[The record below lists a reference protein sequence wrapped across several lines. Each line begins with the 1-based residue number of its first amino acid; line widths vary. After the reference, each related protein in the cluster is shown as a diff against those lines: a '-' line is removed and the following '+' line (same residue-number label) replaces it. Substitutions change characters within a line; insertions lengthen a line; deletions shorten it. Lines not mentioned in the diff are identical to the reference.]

1 MKRLSAV
8 YIKKDGILT
17 PESEQDALRGK
28 LFQSGIPEGTRVEV
42 FMNVADDVNHS
53 YLQLSKI
60 HPMIRELAA
69 NTGHSFQDIKEDIKR
84 HVGLYEESETG
95 TRQLKSFGKCSK
107 EELSQAIQ
115 RCIEI
120 GDLIGHPVE

>member
-1 MKRLSAV
+1 MKRLSAF
-8 YIKKDGILT
+8 YIKKDGVLT

-28 LFQSGIPEGTRVEV
+28 LFQAGIPDGTRVEV
-42 FMNVADDVNHS
+42 FMNVADDSNHT

-60 HPMIRELAA
+60 HPMIRELAT
-69 NTGHSFQDIKEDIKR
+69 NTGHSFKELKDEIKR

-95 TRQLKSFGKCSK
+95 TRQLKSFAKCSK

>member
-1 MKRLSAV
+1 MKRLSVV
-8 YIKKDGILT
+8 YIKVNGVLT
-17 PESEQDALRGK
+17 PETEQDALRGK
-28 LFQSGIPEGTRVEV
+28 LFQSGIPEGTKVEV
-42 FMNVADDVNHS
+42 FMNVADSKDHS

-69 NTGHSFQDIKEDIKR
+69 NTGHSFQELKDEIKR
-84 HVGLYEESETG
+84 HVGLYEETETG
-95 TRQLKSFGKCSK
+95 TRQLKSFAKCSK

-120 GDLIGHPVE
+120 GELIGHPVE

>member
-8 YIKKDGILT
+8 YIKINGVLT
-17 PESEQDALRGK
+17 PESEQDALNGR

-42 FMNVADDVNHS
+42 FMNVADNADHT

-60 HPMIRELAA
+60 HPMIRELAS
-69 NTGHSFQDIKEDIKR
+69 NTGHSFQELKDDIKR

-95 TRQLKSFGKCSK
+95 TRQLKSFAKCSK